1 MNSIT
6 LLDRGILTH
15 NAEEGSPPKE
25 RGGRMNSITLLDR
38 RIHTHNEEEGSPP
51 KKKGGKTGAIVT
63 GVNSNKIRN

>member
-1 MNSIT
+1 
-6 LLDRGILTH
+6 
-15 NAEEGSPPKE
+15 
-25 RGGRMNSITLLDR
+25 MNSITLLDR